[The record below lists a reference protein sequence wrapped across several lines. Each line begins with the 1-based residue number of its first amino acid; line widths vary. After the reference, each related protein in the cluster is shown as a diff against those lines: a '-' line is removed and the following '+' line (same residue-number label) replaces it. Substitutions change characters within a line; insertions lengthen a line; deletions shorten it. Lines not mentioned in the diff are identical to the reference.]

1 MKVGGCLKSGSPEI
15 GAELKI
21 FMKVAY
27 QEGLP
32 RETHSG
38 VGQGRRADKGPTS
51 SKVPLKITLAPS

>member
-1 MKVGGCLKSGSPEI
+1 MKAGGYLKSGSPEI

-27 QEGLP
+27 QEVLP
-32 RETHSG
+32 RETHRG
-38 VGQGRRADKGPTS
+38 VGQGRRSDKSPIS